1 MNLGRSILESQP
13 VNEFIPFSRLFLCVI
28 DRSWNPEKDLVKR
41 WISGILTSLSEAT
54 SIGLSWEETGERR
67 HQGTEGLINTFNQL
81 ETKENKTMTK
91 VTTVFLALLVVVVL
105 AGTSHAQLFI
115 EDFDTFTGWLDGP
128 GTKVAS

>member
-1 MNLGRSILESQP
+1 
-13 VNEFIPFSRLFLCVI
+13 
-28 DRSWNPEKDLVKR
+28 
-41 WISGILTSLSEAT
+41 
-54 SIGLSWEETGERR
+54 
-67 HQGTEGLINTFNQL
+67 
-81 ETKENKTMTK
+81 MTK